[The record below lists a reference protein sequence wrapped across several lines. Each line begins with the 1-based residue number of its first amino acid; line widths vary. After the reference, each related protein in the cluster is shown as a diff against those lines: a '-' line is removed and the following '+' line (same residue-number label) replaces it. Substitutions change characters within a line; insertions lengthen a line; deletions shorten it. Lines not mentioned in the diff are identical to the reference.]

1 MEIELDFKASV
12 IKDIL
17 YSLFVLENK
26 EFFDQELS
34 KFSPSIQD
42 KNVEKYLKDLGKS
55 KKIDRK
61 KLNFYF
67 HAFYFA
73 GEYYDISS
81 CIDADNSKEMSRCTV
96 EEYLT
101 KLRNKSENQILKKIV
116 FFLTYHK
123 EKENFAALKKY
134 DGISED
140 KSKMLELLKDCDM
153 PNEAKWNIYMII
165 SEPKK
170 YINEFCEFIEDF
182 LPTFNKCFAKL
193 KPLIDNFNN
202 YISNKIKNDGI
213 EYLKALPSFENI
225 NKFKKV
231 IITTM
236 AVNYPSLIGRD
247 IDDILY
253 ISIGM
258 NFEKVL
264 DILKLNGKNNE
275 EILLNLLK
283 TISDSSR
290 FKMLKALKNEE
301 LFGIELADKL
311 NLSNA
316 TISHHISLLTFSD
329 LISFNKRDGKMYYKL
344 NKETLRNMINT
355 LIKEFDL

>member
-26 EFFDQELS
+26 EFFYEELS

-42 KNVEKYLKDLGKS
+42 KNVERYLQDLDKN
-55 KKIDRK
+55 KKIDKK

-67 HAFYFA
+67 HTFYFA
-73 GEYYDISS
+73 GEYYDISN
-81 CIDADNSKEMSRCTV
+81 CIDAYNSKEMFLCTV
-96 EEYLT
+96 EEYLK
-101 KLRNKSENQILKKIV
+101 KLRSKSENEILKKIV

-123 EKENFAALKKY
+123 EKENLAALKKY
-134 DGISED
+134 DGVSED
-140 KSKMLELLKDCDM
+140 KNKIFELLKDCDM
-153 PNEAKWNIYMII
+153 PNEAKWNIFMII

-182 LPTFNKCFAKL
+182 LPIFNKCFTKL

-213 EYLKALPSFENI
+213 DYLKTLPSFKNI
-225 NKFKKV
+225 NKFKKA
-231 IITTM
+231 IISTM
-236 AVNYPSLIGRD
+236 AVNYPSLIITD
-247 IDDILY
+247 IDDTLY
-253 ISIGM
+253 ICIGM
-258 NFEKVL
+258 GFEKVL
-264 DILKLNGKNNE
+264 NILNGKSNE

-290 FKMLKALKNEE
+290 FTILKALKNEE
-301 LFGIELADKL
+301 LFGIELAERLD
-311 NLSNA
+311 LSNA
-316 TISHHISLLTFSD
+316 TISHHISLLTISD
-329 LISFNKRDGKMYYKL
+329 LISYNKRDGKTYYKL